1 MICSAI
7 PTNQTT
13 GNCNTSTSTI
23 LLKSGILPEQ
33 IDEIKDEIPDIS
45 TGFDNKER
53 PWTIEEQENAVEKMK
68 KIQEMNSKMDLVP
81 FHP

>member
-1 MICSAI
+1 M
-7 PTNQTT
+7 
-13 GNCNTSTSTI
+13 GG
-23 LLKSGILPEQ
+23 LLKMIRRTDPV
-33 IDEIKDEIPDIS
+33 IPRPRDS
-45 TGFDNKER
+45 AGFDNKER